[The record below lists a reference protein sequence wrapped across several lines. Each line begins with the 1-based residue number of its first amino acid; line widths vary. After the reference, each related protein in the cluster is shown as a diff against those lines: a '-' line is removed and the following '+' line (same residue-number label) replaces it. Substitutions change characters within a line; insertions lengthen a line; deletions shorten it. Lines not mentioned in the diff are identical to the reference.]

1 MFTSEQL
8 LFTIQDSG
16 RVCSKRSRFKIFSRV
31 TEVFILQNS
40 SFFDY
45 SIISLLCSAS
55 IVNRLNHQHLSP
67 LYFFGFSWQSC
78 RQRRPLTTGKSL
90 GHRSTPAW
98 PWSTTAVTRTPSGST
113 WTRRAWWSAAGT
125 SGRARRSPPRTTESS
140 SSAPRWQ
147 RGSTTFWSTTCS
159 NVSALRVSRN
169 GRSRKIWRMN
179 SSGFQTLNRWTGCL
193 CHQWDSTKYAGEGL
207 CCPPRGQRENL
218 WWDQQCKVQSPSCSN
233 LFLYQSCSRW
243 MASFGLKSSEF
254 AVSKDKSHCLFEPT
268 HLFTGRPGSSWRPQ
282 SGSR

>member
-16 RVCSKRSRFKIFSRV
+16 RVYSKRSRFKIFSRV
-31 TEVFILQNS
+31 TEVFILLNS

-78 RQRRPLTTGKSL
+78 RQRRPLTIGKSL

-125 SGRARRSPPRTTESS
+125 SGRARRSPPRTTGSS

-147 RGSTTFWSTTCS
+147 RESTTCWSTTCS

-193 CHQWDSTKYAGEGL
+193 CHHWDSTKNIQERAYVVHHGDKGKICDEINSARCNHPAVLICSFINPAQGGWHL
-207 CCPPRGQRENL
+207 LDWNQVNL
-218 WWDQQCKVQSPSCSN
+218 
-233 LFLYQSCSRW
+233 R
-243 MASFGLKSSEF
+243 
-254 AVSKDKSHCLFEPT
+254 
-268 HLFTGRPGSSWRPQ
+268 
-282 SGSR
+282 